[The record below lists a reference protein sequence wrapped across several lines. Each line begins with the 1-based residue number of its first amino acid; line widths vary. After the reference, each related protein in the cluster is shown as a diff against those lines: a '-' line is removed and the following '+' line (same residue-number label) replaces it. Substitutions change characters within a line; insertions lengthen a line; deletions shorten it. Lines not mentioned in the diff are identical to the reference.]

1 MPGHGSF
8 LEIIHVPEL
17 GCGEWDRS
25 FGRLPHTAGPWPG
38 EEASP
43 GQADNWIAA
52 DGAHIAARVRV
63 FGSAPSQA
71 RFEQA
76 NGPFDATW
84 DDLARTALREHQAT
98 LETYLVDEI
107 ELGAARRPDDAPF
120 LYVVRMD
127 VQPAA
132 EEEFNQ
138 WYTRDHI
145 ANLSQVPGV
154 YSARRYVAANAS
166 AQVRK
171 YLATYHLEC
180 PSVRQTAA
188 WQRAAHTD
196 WSISIR
202 RHHLRKLATM
212 LRRTTTPSSPARE
225 ELGH

>member
-1 MPGHGSF
+1 VPGPGSF

-17 GCGEWDRS
+17 DCGAWERG
-25 FGRLPHTAGPWPG
+25 FGQLPHTPG
-38 EEASP
+38 RRPGDETAP

-52 DGAHIAARVRV
+52 DGAHIATRVRV
-63 FGSAPSQA
+63 FGSPAGRV
-71 RFEQA
+71 RFEEA
-76 NGPFDATW
+76 NDRYDASW
-84 DDLARTALREHQAT
+84 DDLAGTALREHRAT

-107 ELGAARRPDDAPF
+107 ELGAAPRPADAAF

-127 VQPAA
+127 VQPTA

-138 WYTRDHI
+138 WYTLDHI

-154 YSARRYVAANAS
+154 YSARRYVASNAGP
-166 AQVRK
+166 QVRR
-171 YLATYHLEC
+171 YLATYHLRC

-188 WQRAAHTD
+188 WQCAAHTD

-212 LRRTTTPSSPARE
+212 LRRTTPLPAPARE